1 MFLLSI
7 MIFFIVLLFILFFF
21 WIHTAYLQPSDADIL
36 IILGYRSKNN
46 QIHPLLLE
54 RLETALQLL
63 RGNRINHIIVTG
75 GAVGSS
81 ISEAVLMRDYLVSKG
96 TDPDR
101 IEMDTHSK
109 DTIENL
115 QNCQAMIHEK
125 GLHTC
130 IIVSNSFHIRRI
142 GMIADSIGLPARFY
156 ADRQW
161 HTILRQ
167 GVRTINELRA
177 FIITLRM
184 LKKSDGGVQ

>member
-1 MFLLSI
+1 MFLLPTL
-7 MIFFIVLLFILFFF
+7 IFSIVLLFILYFF
-21 WIHTAYLQPSDADIL
+21 WIHTAYLQPSDADVL
-36 IILGYRSKNN
+36 IILGYRCKNDR
-46 QIHPLLLE
+46 IHPLLLE

-63 RGNRINHIIVTG
+63 RSNRIHHIIVTG

-81 ISEAVLMRDYLVSKG
+81 IAEAVLMRDYLVSKG

-101 IEMDTHSK
+101 IELDTHSK

-115 QNCQAMIHEK
+115 RNCQSMMRAK
-125 GLHTC
+125 GLQTC
-130 IIVSNSFHIRRI
+130 LIVSNSFHIRRI

-161 HTILRQ
+161 HAIFRQ
-167 GVRTINELRA
+167 GIRTINELRA

-184 LKKSDGGVQ
+184 LKKVN